1 MTFLRLKSE
10 TSSSRDNRTALS
22 LATLFLSALV
32 VLVVEGGSSLEPLFA
47 ATPTETAPPPVIP
60 KSLSRPLPSLVEI
73 AQKAKEAVVNIS
85 ISQKARARRGRQRRP
100 TPFGGEDP
108 FEEFFRRFFP
118 DPPPN
123 QPRSLGSGF
132 IISTDGYI
140 VTNNHVIGEADTITV
155 RLSDE
160 EEYEAT
166 VIGSDERT
174 DLALIK
180 IEPSTA
186 LTAIPLGNSTA
197 LKVGDWVMAIGNP
210 FGLEQT
216 VTAGIV
222 SAKGRVIGAGPYDDF
237 IQTDASINPGNSGG
251 PLLNLQGQ
259 VIGINSAI
267 FSRGGGNV
275 GIGFAIPI
283 DQAKTIISQLRE
295 KGKVVRGWL
304 GVMIQPVTKELAES
318 FGLQEPKGALV
329 AEVTEDGPAEQAG
342 LERGDVITSF
352 NGVEI
357 QDSRELPTVVANSSV
372 GEAAQVVVLRTG
384 KERTIEV
391 TLGELPDQL
400 ASIQPIEKSQES
412 WGMTLSNL
420 TPDVTRQFRID
431 SDRKG
436 VAVTEVEPGSPAAD
450 AGLQPGDV
458 IEEVNRKTVTSV
470 EEFTK
475 ALTEDQDTMLVLVRR
490 GTMTSF
496 FALKKSG

>member
-1 MTFLRLKSE
+1 MTLLCLRSE
-10 TSSSRDNRTALS
+10 TPRIRDSQPAIS
-22 LATLFLSALV
+22 LARFILSSLFV
-32 VLVVEGGSSLEPLFA
+32 VLVVGSSSVPLFA
-47 ATPTETAPPPVIP
+47 AAPTEATPPAVVPN
-60 KSLSRPLPSLVEI
+60 SLSRSLPSLVEI
-73 AQKAKEAVVNIS
+73 AKKAKESVVNIS
-85 ISQKARARRGRQRRP
+85 SSSKAQTRRSPQRRP
-100 TPFGGEDP
+100 NPFGGEDP

-118 DPPPN
+118 NPSPN
-123 QPRSLGSGF
+123 RPRSLGSGF
-132 IISTDGYI
+132 IISPDGYI
-140 VTNNHVIGEADTITV
+140 VTNNHVIGEAETITV

-160 EEYEAT
+160 EEYEAE

-180 IEPSTA
+180 IEPSTP
-186 LTAIPLGNSTA
+186 LTAIPLGNSTD

-259 VIGINSAI
+259 VVGINSAI
-267 FSRGGGNV
+267 FSRGGGNI
-275 GIGFAIPI
+275 GIGFASPI
-283 DQAKTIISQLRE
+283 DQAKTVISQLRE

-304 GVMIQPVTKELAES
+304 GVMIQPVTRELAES
-318 FGLQEPKGALV
+318 FDLQEPTGALV
-329 AEVTEDGPAEQAG
+329 AEVTEDGPAKKAG
-342 LERGDVITSF
+342 VERGDIITSF
-352 NGVEI
+352 NGVAI
-357 QDSRELPTVVANSSV
+357 QDSRELPAVVASSPV
-372 GEAAQVVVLRTG
+372 GSAAKVVVLRAG
-384 KERTIEV
+384 KEQTVEV

-400 ASIQPIEKSQES
+400 ASIQPVEKSHES

-420 TPDVTRQFRID
+420 TPEVARQFRID
-431 SDRKG
+431 GDQKG
-436 VAVTEVEPGSPAAD
+436 VVVTQVEPGSPAAE

-458 IEEVNRKTVTSV
+458 IEEVNRKTVSSV

-475 ALTEDQDTMLVLVRR
+475 ALPENQDTMLVLVQR

-496 FALKKSG
+496 FALKKTG